1 MISIVKINSNSK
13 NSILQ
18 RVLKVLR
25 LGKSDV
31 QTAIAAA
38 PFGVDSVPIKDTVA
52 VYAQTSDKETKVLI
66 GYLNKNSKAG
76 DGELRLFSVDA
87 NGIEKTFLWLKS
99 SGDLE
104 LNGATY
110 NAVRFQQL
118 QTGFDQLKT
127 ELNALITA
135 YNTHQHTSTAPTL
148 PTVGNTS
155 PGVAATASIATA
167 KSDTVKVG

>member
-13 NSILQ
+13 NSLLQ
-18 RVLKVLR
+18 RVLKFLR
-25 LGKSDV
+25 FGKSDV

-87 NGIEKTFLWLKS
+87 NGAEKTFLWLKS

-104 LNGATY
+104 LNGNLY

-118 QTGFDQLKT
+118 QTGFDQLKA
-127 ELNALITA
+127 ELNAFITA
-135 YNTHQHTSTAPTL
+135 YNTHQHTSTAPGL

-155 PGVAATASIATA
+155 PGVSATASIETA

>member
-13 NSILQ
+13 NSLLQ
-18 RVLKVLR
+18 RVLKFLR
-25 LGKSDV
+25 FGKSDV

-87 NGIEKTFLWLKS
+87 NGAEKTFVWLKS

-127 ELNALITA
+127 ELNNLVTA
-135 YNTHQHTSTAPTL
+135 YNTHQHTSAAAGF

-155 PGVAATASIATA
+155 PGTPATASISTA